1 MFIFLYTFGVCKQT
15 FGRIIVQSESKKSA
29 PRVVHIFT
37 SFKTLSLLHPAGNLN
52 NNNNTQYTSHLTQK
66 CRYITLQ
73 NIGFQELHR
82 PTESTVTTDYRHSH
96 TEENVNMIKDM
107 ST

>member
-52 NNNNTQYTSHLTQK
+52 NNNNTHNTYLTPPK
-66 CRYITLQ
+66 SVVTLPCKILVFKNCIDRLKVQ
-73 NIGFQELHR
+73 
-82 PTESTVTTDYRHSH
+82 
-96 TEENVNMIKDM
+96 
-107 ST
+107 